1 MSENIQNELYKI
13 KEKLAQC
20 RLEEHKADHD
30 KLIKMEE
37 KLSTITVEIKK
48 LDDTQIDITD
58 KLNEVASNLNLVTDK
73 VVQIV
78 SKDTKKSGLIYTII
92 GGILITLIT
101 GLITFMVSSS
111 IKSIQQSA
119 DNKETIEFIINKKI
133 SEQGKTYGK
142 EDNNSRR

>member
-1 MSENIQNELYKI
+1 MSDNIIHNELTKI

-30 KLIKMEE
+30 KLIKLEE
-37 KLSTITVEIKK
+37 KVSTMTVELRKIG
-48 LDDTQIDITD
+48 DTQVDVTD
-58 KLNEVASNLNLVTDK
+58 KLNEVASNLNLITDK

-92 GGILITLIT
+92 GGILITLIA
-101 GLITFMVSSS
+101 GLITYMVNST
-111 IKSIQQSA
+111 IKNLQQQRS
-119 DNKETIEFIINKKI
+119 DKETIEFIINKK
-133 SEQGKTYGK
+133 SEEGKYGK